1 MSSRTNNRGAADHVW
16 DNYYSPAGMLGRYN
30 ASNVPQQ
37 QLARN
42 HVLYNTFL
50 TELCMN
56 RFEWTGLPDTVNQRY
71 LEMTLFRHGSSIFY
85 QDMELGG
92 KFLSLRGMPIGSA
105 NYEDE
110 YPEFQIIGNGGA
122 FTPRTKS
129 AFPRRVLHMVGGEPV
144 YVREEAECVP
154 IYANYLRRGEMLI
167 VDTFAS
173 RLAELD
179 HSLDIN
185 SKNLRHPKLITSD
198 YDSKLT
204 ADNINRQHDLGAE
217 WIHVRAEAN
226 GQMPGILPTV
236 LDVGGNPDAVEAL
249 INLRDRVYASC
260 MMFLGINNGP
270 AEKQERVQA
279 AEVDA
284 SNEQVAA
291 GRHIALNARQEAA
304 ERINAR
310 WGLDIKV
317 DYRVRN
323 EQREDDEREAELG
336 IDTNIVSGSSAV
348 HDGGVQ

>member
-1 MSSRTNNRGAADHVW
+1 MSRTNNKGNGDYVHDTYYNVAAV
-16 DNYYSPAGMLGRYN
+16 AGRYN
-30 ASNVPQQ
+30 ENSTPQNN
-37 QLARN
+37 LARN

-56 RFEWTGLPDTVNQRY
+56 RFEWSGLPDTVNPRY

-85 QDMELGG
+85 QDMQLGG
-92 KFLSLRGMPIGSA
+92 KFLALRGMPIGSP

-110 YPEFQIIGNGGA
+110 YPEFQVIGNGGA
-122 FTPRTKS
+122 FVPRTLS
-129 AFPRRVLHMVGGEPV
+129 AFPRRVPHMVGGEQL
-144 YVREEAECVP
+144 YTREPAECVP
-154 IYANYLRRGEMLI
+154 IYANFLRRGEMLI

-185 SKNLRHPKLITSD
+185 AKNLRHPKLITSD
-198 YDSKLT
+198 YDTKLT

-217 WIHVRAEAN
+217 WIHVVAQAG
-226 GQMPGILPTV
+226 GQLPGVLPQV
-236 LDVGGNPDAVEAL
+236 LDVGGDPDAVDAL

-270 AEKQERVQA
+270 AEKQERVQE

-284 SNEQVAA
+284 NNEQVAS
-291 GRHIALNARQEAA
+291 GRHIALNARREAA
-304 ERINAR
+304 RRINER
-310 WGLDIKV
+310 WGLDISV

-323 EQREDDEREAELG
+323 EQRADDQREAELG
-336 IDTNIVSGSSAV
+336 IEGGGLVAGPSAV
-348 HDGGVQ
+348 HEEGVQ